1 MSLLNG
7 VALTDSQYKLTDE
20 SLTIVDVP
28 QNTTFTLVIEN
39 TINPKANSA
48 LEGLFVSND
57 MLCTQCEAQGF
68 RKITY
73 FMDRPD
79 VMARFTTTLI
89 ADKTLYPVLLSNGN
103 KVAHGE
109 LIDNR
114 HWVSWEDPLKAV
126 LFICFSCRKVR
137 VYRRSLYHHEWPGY
151 YLANF
156 CRSA

>member
-1 MSLLNG
+1 
-7 VALTDSQYKLTDE
+7 
-20 SLTIVDVP
+20 
-28 QNTTFTLVIEN
+28 
-39 TINPKANSA
+39 
-48 LEGLFVSND
+48 

-114 HWVSWEDPLKAV
+114 HWVSWEDPFKKPRNNH
-126 LFICFSCRKVR
+126 I
-137 VYRRSLYHHEWPGY
+137 
-151 YLANF
+151 
-156 CRSA
+156 

>member
-1 MSLLNG
+1 LGAQHFILESEYTRVVSRLKITHNPDNKTRHAALELLGEGLTLIRVALNG

-28 QNTTFTLVIEN
+28 QNTTFTLAIEN

-89 ADKTLYPVLLSNGN
+89 ADKTLYPVLTPVDLLIP
-103 KVAHGE
+103 AHG
-109 LIDNR
+109 I
-114 HWVSWEDPLKAV
+114 
-126 LFICFSCRKVR
+126 F
-137 VYRRSLYHHEWPGY
+137 
-151 YLANF
+151 
-156 CRSA
+156 